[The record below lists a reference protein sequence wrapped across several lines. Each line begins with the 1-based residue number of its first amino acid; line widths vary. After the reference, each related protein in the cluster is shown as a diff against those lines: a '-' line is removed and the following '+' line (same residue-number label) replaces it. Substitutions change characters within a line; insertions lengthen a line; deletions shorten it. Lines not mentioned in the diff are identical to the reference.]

1 MSAFLALLR
10 RDLRLGLRQGVDALV
25 VVLFFLVAGA
35 IFPFAVGPEPE
46 RLKSISGGVALA
58 MAALA
63 ALLSL
68 DRLYQS
74 DHEDGSLDQ
83 ILLSPLPLELVT
95 VAKSLSHWLLTGL
108 PLLLAAPVLA
118 MMLKLPPEGHIPL
131 LLSLALS
138 TPILSLLGG
147 LGAAL
152 TLGARRGGVLLT
164 FLVLPL
170 YVPALILGAA
180 GLDASLTGAGGTA
193 HWLILG
199 GLDVAALALCPW
211 ATAAALREV
220 TPSEQPDHF
229 FANWEICNDLLHQR
243 HSGVLSVTER
253 CRKPESPWIPPFES
267 AYLDVVQRLMGH

>member
-1 MSAFLALLR
+1 MNPFFALLR

-35 IFPFAVGPEPE
+35 LFPFAIGPEPE
-46 RLKSISGGVALA
+46 RLSRLAGGVALA

-68 DRLYQS
+68 DRLYQT
-74 DHEDGSLDQ
+74 DLDDGSLDQ
-83 ILLSPLPLELVT
+83 ILLSGLPLELVA
-95 VAKSLSHWLLTGL
+95 VAKAASHWLLTGL
-108 PLLLAAPVLA
+108 PLLLAAPILA
-118 MMLKLPPEGHIPL
+118 LMLRLPAEGHLPL
-131 LLSLALS
+131 MLSLALS

-170 YVPALILGAA
+170 YVPALVLGAA
-180 GLDASLTGAGGTA
+180 GLDGSLTGTGGTA
-193 HWLILG
+193 HWLILA

-211 ATAAALREV
+211 ATAAALREA
-220 TPSEQPDHF
+220 S
-229 FANWEICNDLLHQR
+229 I
-243 HSGVLSVTER
+243 
-253 CRKPESPWIPPFES
+253 
-267 AYLDVVQRLMGH
+267 